1 MDGLGGTDSGQVTV
15 TLIGEHEGVGVEALD
30 SGGDCGSAAVGGL
43 LEVDIK
49 VVVGQNGASDGA
61 HADDVVLNAHLVDNL
76 GDEAVG
82 GAVTATG
89 AVVHDGVGEHLGTG
103 VNLLVTLFQQR
114 LFASF
119 NILIHCCSFL
129 YLIILFSRAS
139 RTSPGVGMIP
149 PKRPKC
155 SVFTPHLVASFTS
168 SII

>member
-1 MDGLGGTDSGQVTV
+1 MDGLGGTDSGEVAV
-15 TLIGEHEGVGVEALD
+15 ALVGEHVGVGVEALD
-30 SGGDCGSAAVGGL
+30 GGGDSGSAAVGGF

-49 VVVGQNGASDGA
+49 VVVGQDGASDGA
-61 HADDVVLNAHLVDNL
+61 DADDLILDAHLVDDF

-82 GAVTATG
+82 GAVAATG

-103 VNLLVTLFQQR
+103 VNLLVTLFQQ
-114 LFASF
+114 LLLASF

-155 SVFTPHLVASFTS
+155 SVLTPHLVASFTS